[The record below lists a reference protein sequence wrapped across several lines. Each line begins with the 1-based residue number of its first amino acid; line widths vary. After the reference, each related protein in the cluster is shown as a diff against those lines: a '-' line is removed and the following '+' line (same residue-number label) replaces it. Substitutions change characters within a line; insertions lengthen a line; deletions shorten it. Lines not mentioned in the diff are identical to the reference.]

1 MYFKAHV
8 KKKSTAMTPGGDF
21 LLINH
26 NKIEH
31 FINVNYSTI
40 MTFNGEEQIGIGGG
54 KLPSSSPSK
63 KFGGMLHPP
72 PPKFKE
78 LREFLLLEG
87 RGTKPWSI
95 VI

>member
-1 MYFKAHV
+1 M
-8 KKKSTAMTPGGDF
+8 
-21 LLINH
+21 I
-26 NKIEH
+26 
-31 FINVNYSTI
+31 
-40 MTFNGEEQIGIGGG
+40 FNGEEEIGIGGG

-87 RGTKPWSI
+87 RGTKPCIYGYVATSRHETLVSSPSCVSNWATKSGCASAAGRYFI
-95 VI
+95 M

>member
-1 MYFKAHV
+1 
-8 KKKSTAMTPGGDF
+8 
-21 LLINH
+21 
-26 NKIEH
+26 
-31 FINVNYSTI
+31 

-78 LREFLLLEG
+78 LREFMLLEG
-87 RGTKPWSI
+87 RGTKPWWMPKKTPDTPLQKRTQ
-95 VI
+95 V